1 MKFFWSRPARDN
13 EQQVDYSSYSK
24 DQLLNSFKSDNWEKL
39 SEDNKIA
46 VLQEV
51 ENRNASEQ
59 GRPAATV
66 VSAND
71 ANIYGSYTSTDN
83 QIKINV
89 SNFSSYEVLDTYVH
103 ESSHAYQSHCIETG
117 EGYDDHTLSMMEAEM
132 ARDERGSLY
141 NYATTSP
148 EYDMQ
153 CDELDS
159 NNKAASFMLE
169 QRARYEND
177 PSYRAYIEERA
188 NHFNQV
194 NSSIENNPEDR
205 ARLQNNQAYLAYVR
219 GDITEE
225 QYTSLSDNINN
236 ENFQDTAAT
245 QSQKIGA
252 SLDALNKEYQN
263 ENEHAHGSDY
273 MGNVQTNTESID
285 GVEYLG
291 NTTEV
296 TSSTSQDSYL
306 GTAYSEGSSNSTSV
320 SSENSVDK
328 SSSMDD

>member
-1 MKFFWSRPARDN
+1 MKFFWSHSAKDKK
-13 EQQVDYSSYSK
+13 QQIDYSSYSK
-24 DQLLNSFKSDNWEKL
+24 DQLLDSFKSDNWEKL
-39 SEDNKIA
+39 SEENKVA
-46 VLQEV
+46 VIQEV

-66 VSAND
+66 VASHDSNL
-71 ANIYGSYTSTDN
+71 YGSYTSTDN

-89 SNFSSYEVLDTYVH
+89 SDFSSYEALDTYVH
-103 ESSHAYQSHCIETG
+103 ESNHAYQSHCIEAG

-148 EYDMQ
+148 AYDMQ
-153 CDELDS
+153 CNELDS
-159 NNKAASFMLE
+159 NNKAAAFMLE
-169 QRARYEND
+169 QRERYEND
-177 PSYRAYIEERA
+177 PSYRDYIEERA

-236 ENFQDTAAT
+236 EDFKDTAAA
-245 QSQKIGA
+245 QSQKIGT
-252 SLDALNKEYQN
+252 SMDALNKEYQN
-263 ENEHAHGSDY
+263 ENEHTNESDY
-273 MGNVQTNTESID
+273 LGNVQTSSESID

-296 TSSTSQDSYL
+296 SSSTSQDSYL
-306 GTAYSEGSSNSTSV
+306 GTAYSEESSNSTSV
-320 SSENSVDK
+320 SSENSVDN

>member
-1 MKFFWSRPARDN
+1 MKFFWSLPTREN
-13 EQQVDYSSYSK
+13 KQQIDYSSYSK
-24 DQLLNSFKSDNWEKL
+24 DQLLDSFKSNNWEKL
-39 SEDNKIA
+39 DEENRVA
-46 VLQEV
+46 VIQEV
-51 ENRNASEQ
+51 ENRTAAEQ

-66 VSAND
+66 VSATD
-71 ANIYGSYTSTDN
+71 ANLYGSYNSTNN
-83 QIKINV
+83 QLRINV
-89 SNFSSYEVLDTYVH
+89 SDFSSYEVLDTYVH
-103 ESSHAYQSHCIETG
+103 ESNHAYQAHCIETG

-159 NNKAASFMLE
+159 NNKAASFLLE
-169 QRARYEND
+169 QRERYEND
-177 PSYRAYIEERA
+177 PSYRDYIEERA
-188 NHFNQV
+188 NHFDQV

-205 ARLQNNQAYLAYVR
+205 TRLQNNQAYVAYVR

-225 QYTSLSDNINN
+225 QYTSLSNNINN
-236 ENFQDTAAT
+236 DNFQDNTVT
-245 QSQKIGA
+245 QSQQLGA

-263 ENEHAHGSDY
+263 ENEQTNESDY
-273 MGNVQTNTESID
+273 LGNVQASTESID

-296 TSSTSQDSYL
+296 SSSASQDSYL
-306 GTAYSEGSSNSTSV
+306 GTAYSEESSNTTSV
-320 SSENSVDK
+320 SNENSVDN